1 MNITYLTYQYDVYH
15 NGKKLYNILDMEY
28 EVLPGVIGDGHRY
41 MEISITYMD
50 DHIKCIKDIS
60 SRIAFVK
67 RNKSNRLCSG
77 KEEE

>member
-1 MNITYLTYQYDVYH
+1 MNITYLTYDYDVYH
-15 NGKKLYNILDMEY
+15 NGKKLYNILNIEY

-50 DHIKCIKDIS
+50 DHIKHIKDIS

-67 RNKSNRLCSG
+67 RNESSRPRLA

>member
-1 MNITYLTYQYDVYH
+1 MNITYLTYDYDVYH
-15 NGKKLYNILDMEY
+15 NGKKLYNILNIEY

-50 DHIKCIKDIS
+50 DHIKHIKDIS

-67 RNKSNRLCSG
+67 RNERSKLCSA
-77 KEEE
+77 KEVE